1 MQPVIWNTCHI
12 LFQAHM
18 SSLIYLMILI
28 SECIQNRT
36 DYHLTGVKSK
46 TRRNYSNG
54 PFFSLYINWRWPKL
68 KSRWRNLQP
77 WAIYYWT
84 QMSARSWKRKDISLM
99 FLFSN
104 IDFTSMNFF
113 FLMYSWCNQFLITN
127 LHILIYVISITY
139 AIIYRNRVEICIEN
153 VSKTKTIPW
162 IQFMNHVFLIADVSH
177 YSSQITD
184 QRNNI
189 LKRLCASHLSV

>member
-84 QMSARSWKRKDISLM
+84 QMSARHEKEKIFRWCFSFQTLILLQWIFSFSCIADATN
-99 FLFSN
+99 FLS
-104 IDFTSMNFF
+104 
-113 FLMYSWCNQFLITN
+113 Q
-127 LHILIYVISITY
+127 
-139 AIIYRNRVEICIEN
+139 ICIYL
-153 VSKTKTIPW
+153 
-162 IQFMNHVFLIADVSH
+162 FMLF
-177 YSSQITD
+177 Q
-184 QRNNI
+184 
-189 LKRLCASHLSV
+189 